1 MSAKACLPSTGGSC
15 KTGKSD
21 ITPGWSDYVK
31 PYSED
36 SKFWYSTWL
45 SAGKPDQGPLHET
58 MKKSKCQYKYAVR
71 RLKRANESIQNDKFV
86 SGVIG
91 GGLNIFTEIKKFRG
105 KTKNSSSRIDEHVGA
120 KNIANHFADIY
131 SELYS
136 RHSHG
141 AKFDSMVSEIN
152 SKVGNHSIGD
162 HNKITVNVVKKALKL
177 MKSGKNDAIFDFQSD
192 CLSCGSEE
200 LIIHLMWKHSRVE
213 P

>member
-31 PYSED
+31 PYCED

-86 SGVIG
+86 SGV
-91 GGLNIFTEIKKFRG
+91 
-105 KTKNSSSRIDEHVGA
+105 VGA
-120 KNIANHFADIY
+120 LIFSQRSRNLEARLRIVAA
-131 SELYS
+131 EL
-136 RHSHG
+136 
-141 AKFDSMVSEIN
+141 MN
-152 SKVGNHSIGD
+152 
-162 HNKITVNVVKKALKL
+162 
-177 MKSGKNDAIFDFQSD
+177 M
-192 CLSCGSEE
+192 
-200 LIIHLMWKHSRVE
+200 
-213 P
+213 